1 MKTRLILIAISGS
14 LLTLS
19 SLFSSAQQFSF
30 TDPWGDEG
38 MTLMKSAGS
47 EVQVLFSVHSFGL
60 EQQPGRPSGEV
71 QALLHGHFLG
81 NDPGA
86 PNLPGS
92 GYYIAVPDGAEVEV
106 EITDIRKER
115 YQDINIGP
123 APEIPFDSEA
133 GALVYEKDSIIYGK
147 DAFYP
152 AEPVKTSGIFK
163 IRGVE
168 TVMLG
173 ITPFQYN
180 PVTRELVV
188 IRDVRVKVRFVGGN
202 GEFGE
207 ERLRSRHWD
216 PLLNDL
222 LLNIDQLPD
231 IDYSRRISAQNHRDT
246 DGCEY
251 LIIVPDG
258 ADFQQWADTIR
269 EFRVREGITTNVVTL
284 TEVGGNTTTAIENY
298 IDNAYN
304 TWDIPPSG
312 VLLMADYGTDPLSAI
327 TSFSY
332 SHPYSGTFITDNTYA
347 DVDGDDL
354 PEMYFARMAANN
366 AAELET
372 MITKFIDYETNPPTD
387 PGFYDHPITALGWQT
402 ERWFQICSETVGGFF
417 SNELGKSPVRIN
429 DVYGGDPSVD
439 PWSTATNTSTV
450 LDYFGPSGQGYIP
463 SSPSALGGWTGGT
476 ATDVN
481 NAINDGAFI
490 LQHRDHGYEFG
501 WGEPSYSNSNID
513 GLTNTDLSFIMS
525 INCLT
530 GRFDHSS
537 ECFAEKFHRYEYGG
551 ANSGA
556 LGLIAASQV
565 SYSFVNDTYVWGFYD
580 YLWPEFM
587 PDYTSNPLPRGL
599 NPCFANAAGKY
610 YLQQSNWPY
619 NSWDKQITYRLFHH
633 HGDAFLNL
641 YSEIP
646 QALTITCD
654 SSIISTDTT
663 FTVTANSSAFIALSY
678 NGELLATDQSE
689 GNPVELTFNAGLMS
703 GDHLLLVVTGRNYYR
718 YEQEISILPAS
729 GPCVV
734 LDQLTVIDTSF
745 NGNGMLDYGETGY
758 LGIQMMNS
766 GVDAAENFWVSFAH
780 SDQWF
785 ALSTD
790 SIHVDSIPAGQS
802 IMLDINPAFSLNCA
816 VPDGHQV
823 ELDIISRVGSDSWT
837 SSENLPCRSPFL
849 YTEGSTIDDMAAGN
863 GNGLADPGETVN
875 LEVDISNSGSCQSDS
890 LSITIDSDDP
900 DVLFSNDSV
909 RFASIAAA
917 GSGVAVF
924 TMTTGA
930 NMEPG
935 TIVRL
940 FLEFFDD
947 RGSVYNDTLEISIGK
962 KPVLIVDLDPN
973 NTSGPAMQT
982 AIENNGVPADY
993 LTSMPADLDI
1003 YSSVF
1008 VHLGIYSSNHVL
1020 SASEGTQLAGYL
1032 NQGGNLYMEGGD
1044 TWCFDSQTDVHPMF
1058 SIDPVAD
1065 GSADMA
1071 TVVGVSGTV
1080 FEGFSFPYSGE
1091 NNWMD
1096 RIGASGTSVAVLNN
1110 SSPSYGTVVI
1120 YDGGAHKTIGA
1131 SHEFGGLDD
1140 GTSTKTQLAGK
1151 YLRFFDIPLFNEW
1164 LGNNTNWDDPAN
1176 WSNGLVP
1183 DPNTHVTIP
1192 AATTRG
1198 YFPAENRSG
1207 EMDCKTLTVEPG
1219 SSFTIP
1225 VSSTMHIHN

>member
-71 QALLHGHFLG
+71 QALLPGHFLG

-123 APEIPFDSEA
+123 APEIPFDTEA
-133 GALVYEKDSIIYGK
+133 GELVYEKDSAIYGK

-163 IRGVE
+163 IRGIE

-180 PVTRELVV
+180 PVSGELIV
-188 IRDVRVKVRFVGGN
+188 IRDVRVIVRFEGGN

-222 LLNIDQLPD
+222 LINIEQLPD
-231 IDYSRRISAQNHRDT
+231 IDYSRRVSGQNQRDT

-258 ADFQQWADTIR
+258 ADFQQWADTIKD
-269 EFRVREGITTNVVTL
+269 FRVREGITTQVVTL

-298 IDNAYN
+298 VDNAYN
-304 TWDIPPSG
+304 TWDTPPVG
-312 VLLMADYGTDPLSAI
+312 VLLMADYGTDPLSSI

-332 SHPYSGTFITDNTYA
+332 SHPYSGTFISDNTYA

-354 PEMYFARMAANN
+354 PDMFFARMAANN
-366 AAELET
+366 TTELET
-372 MITKFIDYETNPPTD
+372 LVSKFIDYETNPPTD

-439 PWSTATNTSTV
+439 PWSTAANTSTV
-450 LDYFGPSGQGYIP
+450 LNYFGPSGLGYIP

-476 ATDVN
+476 AADVN

-490 LQHRDHGYEFG
+490 LQHRDHGYEYG
-501 WGEPSYSNSNID
+501 WGEPSYNNSSIN
-513 GLTNTDLSFIMS
+513 GLINTDLSFIMS

-537 ECFAEKFHRYEYGG
+537 ECFAEKFHRYQYGG

-610 YLQQSNWPY
+610 HLQQSNWPY
-619 NSWDKQITYRLFHH
+619 NSGSKQITYRLFHH
-633 HGDAFLNL
+633 HGDAFLKL
-641 YSEIP
+641 YSEVP

-654 SSIISTDTT
+654 SSIISTNTT
-663 FTVTANSSAFIALSY
+663 FTVTADSAAFIALSY
-678 NGELLATDQSE
+678 NGELLAADQSD
-689 GNPVELTFNAGLMS
+689 GNPVELTFNTGLMS
-703 GDHLLLVVTGRNYYR
+703 GDYLLLVATGRNYYR
-718 YEQEISILPAS
+718 HEQQIPILPAS

-734 LDQLTVIDTSF
+734 LDQLTVIDTAF
-745 NGNGMLDYGETGY
+745 NGNATLDYGETGF
-758 LGIQMMNS
+758 LEIQMMNS
-766 GVDAAENFWVSFAH
+766 GVDVAEDFWVSFVH

-785 ALSTD
+785 GLSTD
-790 SIHVDSIPAGQS
+790 SVYVDSIPAGQS
-802 IMLDINPAFSLNCA
+802 HVLDVNPEFTLNCA
-816 VPDGHQV
+816 VPDNHQV
-823 ELDIISRVGSDSWT
+823 ELDIIARVGSDSWT
-837 SSENLPCRSPFL
+837 SSENLPCSSPVV
-849 YTEGSTIDDMAAGN
+849 EAMSCSVDDAATGN
-863 GNGLADPGETVN
+863 GNGLADPGETVE
-875 LEVDISNSGSCQSDS
+875 LELSMQNNGSFQSDS
-890 LSITIDSDDP
+890 ITVSVSCNKSGIS
-900 DVLFSNDSV
+900 FATDSV
-909 RFASIAAA
+909 RCAGIAAM
-917 GSGVAVF
+917 GSGNAYF
-924 TMTTGA
+924 TMTSDPGMTS
-930 NMEPG
+930 G
-935 TIVRL
+935 TIISL
-940 FLEFFDD
+940 FFGMTDD
-947 RGSVYNDTLEISIGK
+947 RGAVSNDTLQISLGK
-962 KPVLIVDLDPN
+962 KPVLIIDLDPN
-973 NTSGPAMQT
+973 ASSGPGMEIAL
-982 AIENNGVPADY
+982 ENNGIPVDYVTSIPSGLDDY
-993 LTSMPADLDI
+993 L
-1003 YSSVF
+1003 SVF
-1008 VHLGIYSSNHVL
+1008 VHLGVYASNHVL
-1020 SASEGTQLAGYL
+1020 SSAEGTQLAGYL
-1032 NQGGNLYMEGGD
+1032 NQGGKLYMEGGD
-1044 TWCFDSQTDVHPMF
+1044 TWFWDAQTDVHPMF
-1058 SIDPVAD
+1058 SISALSD
-1065 GSADMA
+1065 GAGDMG
-1071 TVVGVSGTV
+1071 TVSGLTGTA
-1080 FEGFSFPYSGE
+1080 FEGMAFAYSGE
-1091 NNWMD
+1091 NNYMD
-1096 RIGASGTSVAVLNN
+1096 HIGANGTSVAILEN
-1110 SSPSYGTVVI
+1110 SAPSYGTAVI
-1120 YDGGAHKTIGA
+1120 YDAGTYKTIGA

-1140 GTSTKTQLAGK
+1140 GTCTKTQLAGK
-1151 YLRFFDIPLFNEW
+1151 YLRFFDIPIFNEW

-1183 DPNTHVTIP
+1183 DSNTHVTI
-1192 AATTRG
+1192 TTTSTRG
-1198 YFPAENRSG
+1198 YFPSENRSG
-1207 EMDCKTLTVEPG
+1207 EMDCKTFTVEPG
-1219 SSFTIP
+1219 GSFTIP
-1225 VSSTMHIHN
+1225 VGSTMQIHN